1 MNFRLFCILSLF
13 IVNITI
19 HSLVEN
25 SHIKIPDFRYT
36 KTMCT
41 NGMIDLQYVDSTVD
55 HQVDHRICWVFNNHV
70 NFSQPYLPFEIIV
83 FMDIFVFMV
92 GLFFI

>member
-19 HSLVEN
+19 HTLVEK
-25 SHIKIPDFRYT
+25 SHIQVPDFRYT
-36 KTMCT
+36 KTTCT
-41 NGMIDLQYVDSTVD
+41 NGMIDLRYVDSTVD
-55 HQVDHRICWVFNNHV
+55 HHVDHRICWVFNNHV
-70 NFSQPYLPFEIIV
+70 NFSQPYLPFEIII